1 MYLLPTS
8 LVSTTNP
15 SISSHDHDL
24 VRRKLRTVILSSLA
38 SNVAA
43 RAALTAAQ
51 AMAARSAE
59 VKAISPGYVPFL
71 SKYAPI
77 SRKKKQPNRLALKTR
92 CHLDVKR

>member
-1 MYLLPTS
+1 MYLPTS

-24 VRRKLRTVILSSLA
+24 VRKRLRTVILSSLA

-43 RAALTAAQ
+43 RAALTPPQ
-51 AMAARSAE
+51 AMTARSAE
-59 VKAISPGYVPFL
+59 VKAISPGCVPFL
-71 SKYAPI
+71 SKYAPV
-77 SRKKKQPNRLALKTR
+77 SRKKKQANRLAPTTR